1 MDVTTGPTRP
11 AQEGAV
17 QAGLVQEGAAQAGL
31 VHAVL
36 GSPVGPV
43 VVAVED
49 GAVTHLRLPR
59 TDGTPAADDVGER
72 VDPGDDPVLAEA
84 VRQLAAYF
92 AGELRDFDLP
102 LRYAGTAFQRKVWD
116 GLRRVPYGTTTSYG
130 ALAESVGLDPRT
142 TARAVGAANG
152 ANRMAIVVPCHRVIG
167 AGGKLVGFA
176 AGLDRKRTLLD
187 LERRVV
193 GGPAL
198 LF

>member
-1 MDVTTGPTRP
+1 MDAMQRIGT
-11 AQEGAV
+11 A
-17 QAGLVQEGAAQAGL
+17 GAAHAVVVDAV
-31 VHAVL
+31 VHAVVD
-36 GSPVGPV
+36 SPVGPV

-59 TDGTPAADDVGER
+59 TDGGPAADAVGER
-72 VDPGDDPVLAEA
+72 VVPEDDPVLAEA
-84 VRQLAAYF
+84 VRQLTAYF
-92 AGELRDFDLP
+92 AGDLREFDLP
-102 LRYAGTAFQRKVWD
+102 LRYAGTAFQRRVWD
-116 GLRRVPYGTTTSYG
+116 GLRQVPYGTTTSYG
-130 ALAESVGLDPRT
+130 ALAAAVGLDPRT

-176 AGLDRKRTLLD
+176 AGLDRKRTLLE
-187 LERRVV
+187 LERRAT

>member
-1 MDVTTGPTRP
+1 MPEAAVP
-11 AQEGAV
+11 EGAP
-17 QAGLVQEGAAQAGL
+17 QAGL

-43 VVAVED
+43 VVAVEE

-72 VDPGDDPVLAEA
+72 VDPRDDPLLAEA
-84 VRQLAAYF
+84 VRQLTAYF
-92 AGELRDFDLP
+92 AGDLRDFDLP

-116 GLRRVPYGTTTSYG
+116 GLRRIPYGTTTSYG

-176 AGLDRKRTLLD
+176 AGLDRKRALLD